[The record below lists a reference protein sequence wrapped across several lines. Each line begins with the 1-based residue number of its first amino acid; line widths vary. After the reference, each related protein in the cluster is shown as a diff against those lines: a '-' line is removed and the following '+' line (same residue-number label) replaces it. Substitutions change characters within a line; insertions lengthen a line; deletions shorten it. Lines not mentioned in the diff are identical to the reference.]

1 MVVEKGQEENL
12 KEALYGKTNLSEEER
27 NKRLE
32 RYLTDINSKLNYV
45 EGIKGNKLPTTADYG
60 SFISQFE
67 EFAKDY
73 GDVLNLYNTSLEGA
87 KIKGFKD
94 LPLENLLEKTEK
106 LEKVTLTKAHKY
118 NLNEI
123 KTSMQKEIETLNNV
137 QRLMLKAE
145 KLIGSYERELEKN
158 KNTLTHQAGAY
169 FKQLMILYVD
179 ISENYSKKSLI
190 YKFIN
195 KSASYTILYNL
206 RLNPISDVKSIVLI
220 FDNLKQY
227 FTGVSKDIKI
237 ITDTLEKK
245 VEYINE
251 MLDSKS

>member
-1 MVVEKGQEENL
+1 
-12 KEALYGKTNLSEEER
+12 
-27 NKRLE
+27 
-32 RYLTDINSKLNYV
+32 
-45 EGIKGNKLPTTADYG
+45 
-60 SFISQFE
+60 
-67 EFAKDY
+67 
-73 GDVLNLYNTSLEGA
+73 
-87 KIKGFKD
+87 
-94 LPLENLLEKTEK
+94 
-106 LEKVTLTKAHKY
+106 
-118 NLNEI
+118 
-123 KTSMQKEIETLNNV
+123 MQKEIETLNSV
-137 QRLMLKAE
+137 QGLMVKAE

>member
-1 MVVEKGQEENL
+1 
-12 KEALYGKTNLSEEER
+12 
-27 NKRLE
+27 
-32 RYLTDINSKLNYV
+32 
-45 EGIKGNKLPTTADYG
+45 
-60 SFISQFE
+60 
-67 EFAKDY
+67 
-73 GDVLNLYNTSLEGA
+73 
-87 KIKGFKD
+87 
-94 LPLENLLEKTEK
+94 
-106 LEKVTLTKAHKY
+106 
-118 NLNEI
+118 
-123 KTSMQKEIETLNNV
+123 
-137 QRLMLKAE
+137 
-145 KLIGSYERELEKN
+145 
-158 KNTLTHQAGAY
+158 
-169 FKQLMILYVD
+169 MILYVD